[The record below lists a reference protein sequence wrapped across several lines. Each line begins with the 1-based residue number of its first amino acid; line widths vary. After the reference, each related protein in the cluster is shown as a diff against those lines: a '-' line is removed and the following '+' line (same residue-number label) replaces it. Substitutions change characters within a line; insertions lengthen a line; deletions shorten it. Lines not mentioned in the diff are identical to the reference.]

1 MDSKTISKTKEQEED
16 LRGKQSYKM
25 FFLVYFSLHT
35 LNYAFDYKFIYK
47 PQVLNKQWIKLLK
60 ENSNLNSKYIL
71 LT

>member
-1 MDSKTISKTKEQEED
+1 
-16 LRGKQSYKM
+16 
-25 FFLVYFSLHT
+25 VYFSLHT